1 MILGSDYSMS
11 SLPKD
16 FLLNVEMNDSVISLS
31 SISSDSLSSESSTS
45 VSDNYLTINEVD
57 K

>member
-1 MILGSDYSMS
+1 MISGSNFSMS

-31 SISSDSLSSESSTS
+31 SVSSDSVSSENSTS
-45 VSDNYLTINEVD
+45 VSDNFLTINGVC

>member
-1 MILGSDYSMS
+1 MISGSNFSMS

-31 SISSDSLSSESSTS
+31 SISSDSVSSENSTS
-45 VSDNYLTINEVD
+45 VSDNFLTINEVY

>member
-1 MILGSDYSMS
+1 MISGRNFSMS

-16 FLLNVEMNDSVISLS
+16 FLFNVEMNDSVISLS
-31 SISSDSLSSESSTS
+31 SISSDSVSSESSTS
-45 VSDNYLTINEVD
+45 ISDNFLTINEVD

>member
-1 MILGSDYSMS
+1 MVPGGNFSMS

-31 SISSDSLSSESSTS
+31 SISSDSVSSESSTS
-45 VSDNYLTINEVD
+45 VSDNFLTISEVC

>member
-1 MILGSDYSMS
+1 MIAGRNFSMS

-16 FLLNVEMNDSVISLS
+16 FLFNVEMNDSVISLS
-31 SISSDSLSSESSTS
+31 SISSDSVSSESSTS
-45 VSDNYLTINEVD
+45 ISDNFLTINEVD